1 LFQQVL
7 ELSPITGLALKD
19 VEAIGE
25 LPKLEKLSIERLEID
40 RLPAWI
46 FKLQRLK
53 VCTVPAQS
61 KEESPT
67 FDLTE
72 TQ

>member
-7 ELSPITGLALKD
+7 ELSPKTGLALKD
-19 VEAIGE
+19 VEAIRE
-25 LPKLEKLSIERLEID
+25 LSKLEELSIDRLEID

-46 FKLQRLK
+46 FELQRLK
-53 VCTVPAQS
+53 VCKS
-61 KEESPT
+61 KKKSPK
-67 FDLTE
+67 FE